1 MKPPKFSYLRPNN
14 LPEAL
19 DMLAEYGDD
28 AKIMSGGQSLIP
40 LLNMRL
46 STPGYIIDIG
56 RVEEL
61 KGIREEEDV
70 LVIGGMTRHVDV
82 EKSALVQEKCPLL
95 SEGIR
100 WVGHNQIRSRG
111 TIGGSIAHADPSAE
125 LPCMLTALRGE
136 IVIVSSEEEM
146 TISPEE
152 FFLSYLLTTLE
163 PNQLVKEIRFP
174 KIKKGSGYAFE
185 EVARRH
191 GDFALVEVAAVIEL
205 DHNGTIVN
213 AKIALG
219 GANSVPFVP
228 EATEEFLIGKL
239 PDDSIIKEAATLQL
253 DELDPEGDIH
263 GSKEYRRYLSGVLL
277 ERALYKAIER
287 AREGVLA

>member
-1 MKPPKFSYLRPNN
+1 MKPPKFSYLRPNS
-14 LPEAL
+14 LQEAL

-61 KGIREEEDV
+61 KGIREEKDV
-70 LVIGGMTRHVDV
+70 IVIGGMTRHVDV
-82 EKSALVQEKCPLL
+82 EKSALVREKCPLL
-95 SEGIR
+95 TEGIT

-136 IVIVSSEEEM
+136 IVIMSREEE
-146 TISPEE
+146 INVSPEE
-152 FFLSYLLTTLE
+152 FFLSYLLTSLE
-163 PNQLVKEIRFP
+163 PNQLIKEIRFP

-191 GDFALVEVAAVIEL
+191 GDFALVEVAAVVEL
-205 DHNGTIVN
+205 EADGTIAD

-219 GANSVPFVP
+219 GANSVPFIP
-228 EATEEFLIGKL
+228 EVVEEFLIGKM
-239 PDDSIIKEAATLQL
+239 PDDSILKEAATLQL
-253 DELDPEGDIH
+253 GDLDPEGDIH
-263 GSKEYRRYLSGVLL
+263 GSKEYRRYLTGVLL
-277 ERALYKAIER
+277 ERTLNKAIDR
-287 AREGVLA
+287 AREGVFA

>member
-1 MKPPKFSYLRPNN
+1 MKPPKFSYLRPNS
-14 LPEAL
+14 LLEAL
-19 DMLAEYGDD
+19 NMLAEYGDD

-61 KGIREEEDV
+61 KGIREKEDAI
-70 LVIGGMTRHVDV
+70 VIGGMTRHVDV

-95 SEGIR
+95 TEGIR

-146 TISPEE
+146 TLSPEE
-152 FFLSYLLTTLE
+152 FFLSYLLTSLE
-163 PNQLVKEIRFP
+163 PNQLIKEIRFP

-191 GDFALVEVAAVIEL
+191 GDFALVEVAAVLEL
-205 DHNGTIVN
+205 DYDGTIAD

-219 GANSVPFVP
+219 GANSVPFIP

-277 ERALYKAIER
+277 ERALYKAVER
-287 AREGVLA
+287 AREGVIA

>member
-14 LPEAL
+14 LREAL
-19 DMLAEYGDD
+19 DMLAEYGED

-56 RVEEL
+56 RVAEL
-61 KGIREEEDV
+61 KGIREEEDA

-95 SEGIR
+95 TEGIR

-136 IVIVSSEEEM
+136 IVVVSSEEEM
-146 TISPEE
+146 ILSPEE

-163 PNQLVKEIRFP
+163 PNQLIKEIRFP
-174 KIKKGSGYAFE
+174 KIKQGSGFAFE
-185 EVARRH
+185 EFARRH
-191 GDFALVEVAAVIEL
+191 GDFALVEVASVIEL
-205 DHNGTIVN
+205 NHNGTIVD

-219 GANSVPFVP
+219 GANSVPFIP
-228 EATEEFLIGKL
+228 EATEEFLIGKK
-239 PDDSIIKEAATLQL
+239 PNDSILKEAAVLQL

-263 GSKEYRRYLSGVLL
+263 GSKEYRRYLTGVLL
-277 ERALYKAIER
+277 ERALNKAIER
-287 AREGVLA
+287 AWGGVIV

>member
-14 LPEAL
+14 LSEAIEML
-19 DMLAEYGDD
+19 DEYGDE

-56 RVEEL
+56 RVEEM
-61 KGIREEEDV
+61 KGIREEEDSI
-70 LVIGGMTRHVDV
+70 VIGGMTRHIDV
-82 EKSALVQEKCPLL
+82 EKSDLIREKCPLL

-100 WVGHNQIRSRG
+100 WVGHHQIRTRG

-125 LPCMLTALRGE
+125 LPCILTALRGE
-136 IVIVSSEEEM
+136 IILVSKEEEL
-146 TISPEE
+146 TLSPEE
-152 FFLSYLLTTLE
+152 FFLSYLLTSLE

-191 GDFALVEVAAVIEL
+191 GDFALVEVAVVIEL
-205 DHNGTIVN
+205 DENGTIAE

-219 GANSVPFVP
+219 GANSVPFIA
-228 EATEEFLIGKL
+228 ESTEEFLIGKL
-239 PDDSIIKEAATLQL
+239 PDESTIKEASTLSL

-277 ERALYKAIER
+277 ERALSKAVDR
-287 AREGVLA
+287 AREGVIA

>member
-1 MKPPKFSYLRPNN
+1 MKPPKFSYLRPNS
-14 LPEAL
+14 LQEAL

-70 LVIGGMTRHVDV
+70 IVIGGMTRHVDV
-82 EKSALVQEKCPLL
+82 EKSALVREKCPLL
-95 SEGIR
+95 TEGIT

-136 IVIVSSEEEM
+136 IVIMSREEEI
-146 TISPEE
+146 TVSPEE
-152 FFLSYLLTTLE
+152 FFLSYLLTSLE
-163 PNQLVKEIRFP
+163 PNQLIKEIRFP

-191 GDFALVEVAAVIEL
+191 GDFALVEVAAVVEL
-205 DHNGTIVN
+205 EADGTIAD

-219 GANSVPFVP
+219 GANSVPFIP
-228 EATEEFLIGKL
+228 EAVEGFLIGKM
-239 PDDSIIKEAATLQL
+239 PDDSILKEAATLQL
-253 DELDPEGDIH
+253 GDLDPEGDIH

-277 ERALYKAIER
+277 ERALYKAIAR
-287 AREGVLA
+287 AREGVFV

>member
-70 LVIGGMTRHVDV
+70 IVIGGMTRHVDV
-82 EKSALVQEKCPLL
+82 EKSALVREKCPLL
-95 SEGIR
+95 TEGIT

-136 IVIVSSEEEM
+136 IVIMSREEEI
-146 TISPEE
+146 TVSPEE
-152 FFLSYLLTTLE
+152 FFLSYLLTSLE
-163 PNQLVKEIRFP
+163 PNQLIKEIRFP

-191 GDFALVEVAAVIEL
+191 GDFALVEVAAVVEL
-205 DHNGTIVN
+205 EADGTIAD

-219 GANSVPFVP
+219 GANSVPFIP
-228 EATEEFLIGKL
+228 EAVEEFLAGKM

-253 DELDPEGDIH
+253 DDLDPEGDIH

-277 ERALYKAIER
+277 ERALNKAIDR
-287 AREGVLA
+287 AREGVFA

>member
-14 LPEAL
+14 LQEAL
-19 DMLAEYGDD
+19 NMLAEYGDE

-61 KGIREEEDV
+61 KGIREEEDA

-95 SEGIR
+95 TEGIR

-136 IVIVSSEEEM
+136 IVIVSSEGEM
-146 TISPEE
+146 TLSPEE

-205 DHNGTIVN
+205 DHNGTIAD

-239 PDDSIIKEAATLQL
+239 PDYSIIKEAATLQL

-277 ERALYKAIER
+277 ERALYKAVDR
-287 AREGVLA
+287 AREGVIA

>member
-14 LPEAL
+14 LQEAL

-61 KGIREEEDV
+61 KGIKEEEDAI
-70 LVIGGMTRHVDV
+70 VIGGITRHVDV

-95 SEGIR
+95 TEGIR
-100 WVGHNQIRSRG
+100 WVGHNQIRTRG

-125 LPCMLTALRGE
+125 LPCILTALRGE
-136 IVIVSSEEEM
+136 IVMVSSEEEI
-146 TISPEE
+146 TVSPEE
-152 FFLSYLLTTLE
+152 FFLSYLLTSLE
-163 PNQLVKEIRFP
+163 PNQLIKEIRFP

-191 GDFALVEVAAVIEL
+191 GDFALVEVAVVIEL
-205 DHNGTIVN
+205 DDDGTIAD

-219 GANSVPFVP
+219 GANSVPFIP
-228 EATEEFLIGKL
+228 EAAEEFLIGKL
-239 PDDSIIKEAATLQL
+239 PDDSILKEAATLQL
-253 DELDPEGDIH
+253 DDLDPEGDIH

-277 ERALYKAIER
+277 ERALNRAIDR
-287 AREGVLA
+287 AREGVFA

>member
-14 LPEAL
+14 LLEAL
-19 DMLAEYGDD
+19 EMLAEYGDE

-46 STPGYIIDIG
+46 STPAYIIDIG

-61 KGIREEEDV
+61 KGIRDEEDTI
-70 LVIGGMTRHVDV
+70 VIGGMTRHADV
-82 EKSALVQEKCPLL
+82 EKSPLIREKCPLL

-100 WVGHNQIRSRG
+100 WVGHNQIRTRG

-136 IVIVSSEEEM
+136 IVIVSNEEEM
-146 TISPEE
+146 IFSPQE
-152 FFLSYLLTTLE
+152 FFLSYLLTSLE

-205 DHNGTIVN
+205 NTDGTIAD

-219 GANSVPFVP
+219 GANSVPFIP
-228 EATEEFLIGKL
+228 EETEGFLIGKL
-239 PDDSIIKEAATLQL
+239 PDDSILKEAAVLQL

-277 ERALYKAIER
+277 ERALYKAVER
-287 AREGVLA
+287 AREGVIA

>member
-1 MKPPKFSYLRPNN
+1 MKPPKFSYLRPKN
-14 LPEAL
+14 LSEAL

-61 KGIREEEDV
+61 KGIREEEDAI
-70 LVIGGMTRHVDV
+70 VIGGMTRHVDV
-82 EKSALVQEKCPLL
+82 EMSALVQEKCPLL
-95 SEGIR
+95 TEGIR
-100 WVGHNQIRSRG
+100 WVGHSQIRSRG

-146 TISPEE
+146 TLSPEE
-152 FFLSYLLTTLE
+152 FFLSYLLTSLE

-205 DHNGTIVN
+205 DHNGTIAD

-219 GANSVPFVP
+219 GANSVPFIP
-228 EATEEFLIGKL
+228 EAAEEFLIGKL
-239 PDDSIIKEAATLQL
+239 PDKSTVKEAATLQL

-277 ERALYKAIER
+277 ERALFKAIER
-287 AREGVLA
+287 AGEGVIA

>member
-61 KGIREEEDV
+61 KGIREEEDA
-70 LVIGGMTRHVDV
+70 LVIGGMTRHVDI
-82 EKSALVQEKCPLL
+82 EKSTLVQEKCPLL
-95 SEGIR
+95 TEGIR

-136 IVIVSSEEEM
+136 IVIVSSEEEL
-146 TISPEE
+146 TLSPEE

-163 PNQLVKEIRFP
+163 PNQLIKEIRFP
-174 KIKKGSGYAFE
+174 KIKKSAGYAFE

-191 GDFALVEVAAVIEL
+191 GDFALVEVAAVVEL
-205 DHNGTIVN
+205 DNEGIIAD

-219 GANSVPFVP
+219 GANSVPFIP
-228 EATEEFLIGKL
+228 EDVEEFLIGKM
-239 PDDSIIKEAATLQL
+239 PDDSTLKEAATLQL
-253 DELDPEGDIH
+253 DDLDPEGDIH

-277 ERALYKAIER
+277 ERALNKAIDR
-287 AREGVLA
+287 AREGVFS

>member
-1 MKPPKFSYLRPNN
+1 MKPPKFSYLRPNS
-14 LPEAL
+14 LQEAL

-70 LVIGGMTRHVDV
+70 IVIGGMTRHVDV
-82 EKSALVQEKCPLL
+82 EKSALVREKCPLL
-95 SEGIR
+95 TEGIT

-136 IVIVSSEEEM
+136 IVIMSREEE
-146 TISPEE
+146 INVSPEE
-152 FFLSYLLTTLE
+152 FFLSYLLTSLE
-163 PNQLVKEIRFP
+163 PNQLIKEIRFP

-191 GDFALVEVAAVIEL
+191 GDFALVEVAAVVEL
-205 DHNGTIVN
+205 EADGTIAD

-219 GANSVPFVP
+219 GANSVPFIP
-228 EATEEFLIGKL
+228 EAVEEFLIGKM
-239 PDDSIIKEAATLQL
+239 PDDSILKEAATLQL
-253 DELDPEGDIH
+253 DDLDPEGDIH

-277 ERALYKAIER
+277 ERALYKAIDR
-287 AREGVLA
+287 AREGVFA